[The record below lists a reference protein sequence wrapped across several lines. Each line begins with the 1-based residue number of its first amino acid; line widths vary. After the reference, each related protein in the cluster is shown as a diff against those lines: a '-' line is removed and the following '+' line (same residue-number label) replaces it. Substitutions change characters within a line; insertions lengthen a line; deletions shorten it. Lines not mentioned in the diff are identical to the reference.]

1 MIKVGSVPSLKM
13 IWDVCRFN
21 LFPVAQPVELQELN
35 RTVQGFI
42 TKDHSLN
49 DVTVA
54 LHKGKDLGLEDIGT
68 GELM

>member
-1 MIKVGSVPSLKM
+1 LILSGWTLWTLSK
-13 IWDVCRFN
+13 
-21 LFPVAQPVELQELN
+21 QPEELN

-54 LHKGKDLGLEDIGT
+54 LHKGKDQIGLEQIGAD
-68 GELM
+68 MS